1 MKAWERILLTLSAV
15 FAISS
20 LFGELF
26 WPAHLR
32 FLLDDLFFPFGL
44 LFLGYIFVK
53 KKEWR
58 WFIAAFVMLCGW
70 GLFSDLIANHSI
82 RFSAIG
88 MLIRWLKWPII
99 CLSIAELGGLNITK
113 RSLEN
118 GIVLVFLSLVAIN
131 LVMLLNPFGVGQS
144 LSGFYA
150 PKPEVLLANYHEFG
164 AFRLSG
170 TFLNPNNNA
179 GVFALFL
186 IFFLHVDARKYW
198 KYILLAFVLIF
209 LTQSRTTLVIS
220 AVILAIY
227 AVRIN
232 SIRRTFVMIPAAIL
246 TLFGG
251 MLLFRSTGLL
261 SIFNGTAFQSNS
273 WVQRMEHYAVFGDAS
288 SWELVAGHG
297 VILDPITQVGFYFDS
312 EYLSILYQYGI
323 VGVITWLMAIVFLAR
338 TANRRILRSGFST
351 SIILLI
357 LGVSITNFAF
367 FNVEFATLLSVLCGA
382 WIFFQAADKLH
393 NNSQEKASQ

>member
-1 MKAWERILLTLSAV
+1 MKLWERILLTLSAV
-15 FAISS
+15 YAISG

-32 FLLDDLFFPFGL
+32 FLLDDFFFPFGL

-58 WFIAAFVMLCGW
+58 WFIAAFVLLSAW
-70 GLFSDLIANHSI
+70 GLFSDLLANHSV
-82 RFSAIG
+82 RSSALG

-99 CLSIAELGGLNITK
+99 CLSVAQIGGLNITK
-113 RSLEN
+113 RSVEN
-118 GIVLVFLSLVAIN
+118 GMSLVFLSLVAIN
-131 LVMLLNPFGVGQS
+131 LVILLNPFGVGQS
-144 LSGFYA
+144 LSAFYA
-150 PKPEVLLANYHEFG
+150 PKHEVLLANYHEFG

-186 IFFLHVDARKYW
+186 LFFLHVDARKYW

-220 AVILAIY
+220 VVILGIY
-227 AVRIN
+227 VVRIN
-232 SIRRTFVMIPAAIL
+232 SIRLTFVMIPAAIL

-261 SIFNGTAFQSNS
+261 SIINGTAFQSNS
-273 WVQRMEHYAVFGDAS
+273 WMQRMEHYSVFS
-288 SWELVAGHG
+288 ETTSRELVVGHG
-297 VILDPITQVGFYFDS
+297 IILDPITEVGFYFDS

-323 VGVITWLMAIVFLAR
+323 VGGIIWLLSIFFLAR
-338 TANRRILRSGFST
+338 VTSENILRSGFSI

-382 WIFFQAADKLH
+382 WIFFQTSDKLH
-393 NNSQEKASQ
+393 NNSEEKSK